1 MDSKLKLLY
10 DNVSQHFE
18 LGDYESFKSKMANP
32 EKRKLFY
39 DNVGQVFELGD
50 YETFTK
56 KIMPEISIPPIGYVT
71 ESVENITQSES
82 GKKEDVTL
90 KVKDF
95 YNFADNLKNV
105 VYTEAE
111 PASTTVKQEDKYNQ
125 LTKESPV
132 DSTYQ
137 KEDKP

>member
-1 MDSKLKLLY
+1 MNLDSKLKLLY

-50 YETFTK
+50 YESFTK

-105 VYTEAE
+105 V
-111 PASTTVKQEDKYNQ
+111 
-125 LTKESPV
+125 
-132 DSTYQ
+132 
-137 KEDKP
+137 